1 MGTSNDG
8 MGRSNDGRRSCEKQ
22 MVKLGIQSIS
32 SFPLWKKHDPRAGI
46 QRFLSLQCE
55 AGGASSVANYS
66 NINRTVRI
74 VREES
79 TCYFDKRF
87 LSSNHGQAATC
98 RSRFHEISEETKP
111 RIKGADASISQA
123 ISYHDTCKFL

>member
-74 VREES
+74 VREE
-79 TCYFDKRF
+79 F